1 MAPLQQRTHQCLRGH
16 ACLITRR
23 KTPLIDVINELTAHF
38 APFSTKTLG
47 QTSKII
53 SIVELLRMQTPIAT
67 WKYSRQINATWNNFE
82 FPPNNNKCHVDLIL
96 RGDLAL
102 PTDRQSLNSPANS
115 LTDKQSELTGVRRW
129 TDNRSTHR
137 LIRRWTDNRSTHL
150 HATWKTLPL
159 LFALCVH
166 NAIAIC
172 WHWIDYLSR
181 ELMR

>member
-96 RGDLAL
+96 SDPAWRSRSADGQTIVELSSEFVDGQ
-102 PTDRQSLNSPANS
+102 TIGTHRRSSMDRQSFNTQTNSSVDRQSFNS
-115 LTDKQSELTGVRRW
+115 LTRHVEDS
-129 TDNRSTHR
+129 
-137 LIRRWTDNRSTHL
+137 
-150 HATWKTLPL
+150 P
-159 LFALCVH
+159 FALCFVCPQC
-166 NAIAIC
+166 NCNLLAL
-172 WHWIDYLSR
+172 D
-181 ELMR
+181 